1 MTYYLEKA
9 DHRGTENTGTLTN
22 NKITNTCLLWFTH
35 KAASPDFQVD
45 IRQLITADKAF
56 HKTENLLRDGSN
68 VVAIIA
74 YYFCQGR
81 LSDLLQLTG
90 RECCFGRMQG
100 SFWLI
105 FEPEPISHS
114 QASKLLSENVVAS

>member
-1 MTYYLEKA
+1 ME
-9 DHRGTENTGTLTN
+9 N
-22 NKITNTCLLWFTH
+22 NKITNTCLLWLAH

-45 IRQLITADKAF
+45 IWQLNTADKACQ
-56 HKTENLLRDGSN
+56 KTENLPRDGTN
-68 VVAIIA
+68 VVTIFA
-74 YYFCQGR
+74 YYFCQGC

-90 RECCFGRMQG
+90 RECRFGRLRG

-114 QASKLLSENVVAS
+114 QASKLFSNEALER